1 MRYLREAR
9 CYTYAA
15 SSGGPACRLT
25 IHSMKKKKNSLF
37 FLFGCLFF
45 FLLPCICFNCF
56 LGSTFLCESRV
67 FNVSCVSRVLLIHAY
82 GCQPHTPFHCMRSE
96 TPSCK
101 RKKKS
106 VLTFSLAVLFLK
118 RCASGSFLRTFK
130 SAHGYTMFASAG
142 TARPLEVILERTI
155 FHPRDLFHLMRTVE
169 V

>member
-1 MRYLREAR
+1 MRMVVSHTHLFTACGRKPPVVRE
-9 CYTYAA
+9 
-15 SSGGPACRLT
+15 
-25 IHSMKKKKNSLF
+25 
-37 FLFGCLFF
+37 
-45 FLLPCICFNCF
+45 
-56 LGSTFLCESRV
+56 
-67 FNVSCVSRVLLIHAY
+67 
-82 GCQPHTPFHCMRSE
+82 
-96 TPSCK
+96 
-101 RKKKS
+101 KKS